1 MPARVSPSKAAAIT
15 NSTMTGTRIIVCLP
29 CRSDL
34 FASHIIAFA
43 VAAEVNIGDRSVD
56 SVFID
61 LIIRFSTRR
70 RAGRSLAGEP

>member
-1 MPARVSPSKAAAIT
+1 
-15 NSTMTGTRIIVCLP
+15 
-29 CRSDL
+29 
-34 FASHIIAFA
+34 
-43 VAAEVNIGDRSVD
+43 VNIGDRSVD